1 MSNPDPFL
9 RRLDQLLRVV
19 RDPLGSACG
28 ELDRL
33 RERSNAALTALE
45 TAYAANPAKGTPA
58 GERLERLIEE
68 AEMTSRAW
76 LDCSRRV
83 FPPLLQPDTSC
94 SLGEME
100 RSEVDRLQEQAKL
113 AIDALKTAGEAKPE
127 KGTPEY
133 DRLRK
138 LGIEALQ
145 AFEEYRRA
153 SREPSRDTPL
163 D

>member
-9 RRLDQLLRVV
+9 RRLDQLLCVV
-19 RDPLGSACG
+19 RDPLS

-33 RERSNAALTALE
+33 RERSNAALAALE

-58 GERLERLIEE
+58 MDRLDQLMEE
-68 AEMTSRAW
+68 AEMASRA
-76 LDCSRRV
+76 CSDYFRRI
-83 FPPLLQPDTSC
+83 FPPLPRPGTSG
-94 SLGEME
+94 SQGEME
-100 RSEVDRLQEQAKL
+100 KSEIDRLDERVKL
-113 AIDALKTAGEAKPE
+113 AIEALKAANEAKPE

-133 DRLRK
+133 DRLRE
-138 LGIEALQ
+138 LAIEANE

-153 SREPSRDTPL
+153 SRDFFRDLPL